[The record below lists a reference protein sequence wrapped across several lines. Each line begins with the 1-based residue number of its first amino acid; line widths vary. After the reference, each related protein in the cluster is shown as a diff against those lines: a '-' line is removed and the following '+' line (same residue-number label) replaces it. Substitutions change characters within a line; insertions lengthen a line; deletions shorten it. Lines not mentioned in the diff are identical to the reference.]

1 MQSIRHHQWR
11 TIIGSKTGTNKLP
24 GSCLCSGFRPDRPN
38 SISALAAPRLQDPL
52 FVLCTFTLQ
61 PFENI
66 RRWAASAPRKPSS
79 SGTIET
85 PKIQGACGFTPM
97 SPTLSDLFVNKHP
110 HTHIHLLQSR
120 RVLTG
125 QMLEGNPKATPYAR
139 KKNVLRCLLLPF
151 VRMPDCKSELKA
163 LLKGHACAGLSTK
176 LAAHIAA

>member
-85 PKIQGACGFTPM
+85 SKIQGACGFTPM

-110 HTHIHLLQSR
+110 HTHT
-120 RVLTG
+120 LTSKQEG
-125 QMLEGNPKATPYAR
+125 LDRTNAGRKSKGNPLTPE